1 MHNPEEIGQASS
13 AHNRSR
19 AEPSVVSSAWR
30 RGGRVEVARAG
41 ALRCAGI
48 RDHAQLGALFEI
60 ELGSPDDR
68 PWRHP
73 FGRRGIVLG
82 EVTAFDESGAWLVP
96 YGPVDGIRPGTR
108 LAPHFGGTSIRID
121 RRWLGRVVGPMAEPL
136 DRHGPLPRGERET
149 RLQAPA
155 VPAFERA
162 RLGPRFR
169 LGVTALD
176 LFTPCR
182 EGQRLGIFA
191 GSGVGKSTL
200 MSMIAAQSEADALVV
215 GLIGERGREVREF
228 LEATLGE
235 SARARSV
242 IVVATSDQPAMLRRR
257 AAHLAVAVAE
267 ALRDEG
273 LHVVCLLDSVT
284 RYAMALREIG
294 LASGEVPTSRGY
306 TPNVFSELP
315 RLLERCGPGRG
326 RGQITGLFTVL
337 VDGDDLD
344 EPVSDAVRGILD
356 GHIVLDRRIAERGR
370 FPAVDVL
377 RSVSR
382 STPGCYDPVERHL
395 VARARQLM
403 RAYDDMAELIRLGAY
418 RQGTDPLIDEAIARH
433 EALEALLA
441 QAPDERRAAGA
452 DTAALARALGVDLD
466 SVAARL
472 GGETPP

>member
-1 MHNPEEIGQASS
+1 LA
-13 AHNRSR
+13 RSELQLPS
-19 AEPSVVSSAWR
+19 AEPAPSPAWWR
-30 RGGRVEVARAG
+30 LGGRVQLARAG
-41 ALRCAGI
+41 ALRCVGVA
-48 RDHAQLGALFEI
+48 DVAHVGALFEV
-60 ELGSPDDR
+60 ELGSPGDR
-68 PWRHP
+68 TGRQR
-73 FGRRGIVLG
+73 FGQHGTLLG

-96 YGPVDGIRPGTR
+96 YGPVEGIR
-108 LAPHFGGTSIRID
+108 ADH
-121 RRWLGRVVGPMAEPL
+121 RWLGRVVGPMAEPL
-136 DRHGPLPRGERET
+136 DGCGPLPRSEREH
-149 RLQAPA
+149 RLQAAPL
-155 VPAFERA
+155 PAFERS

-169 LGVTALD
+169 LGVRALD

-228 LEATLGE
+228 LEETLDAP
-235 SARARSV
+235 ARARSI

-257 AAHLAVAVAE
+257 AAHLAVAIAE

-326 RGQITGLFTVL
+326 PGQITGLFTVL

-356 GHIVLDRRIAERGR
+356 GHVVLDRRIAERGR

-382 STPGCYDPVERHL
+382 STPGCYDPIERNL

-403 RAYDDMAELIRLGAY
+403 RAYEDMAELIRLGAY
-418 RQGTDPLIDEAIARH
+418 RVGSDPLIDEAIARH
-433 EALEALLA
+433 EPLESLLA
-441 QAPDERRAAGA
+441 QAPEERHEPG
-452 DTAALARALGVDLD
+452 DDLAALARALGTDLD
-466 SVAARL
+466 LEAV
-472 GGETPP
+472 P